1 MTLKQIAS
9 ILRRLRVP
17 RRTLPA
23 IREVCHQTIF
33 SFVVD
38 ADPKFAYQG
47 YHLARSL
54 IDQCGGEPAAIHVQF
69 TPEVSAT
76 SRQLFAELGCT
87 LHDVE
92 RLGDGRYCSKVVQL
106 ENLLTYDFAHAVLLD
121 TAVIA
126 VADLRPYMGDGAA
139 LQAKVVDF
147 SNPSLCTLQEIG
159 ARAGMGNLPARVP
172 TDAGDGYTYLGN
184 CDGGFYAIP
193 KVLCPRVAAT
203 WRHWILWLLANTEPL
218 AREGKEDHVD
228 QVAIWLTIHMSQ
240 IAFLPAPSNINYFVH
255 RVAEHRYFNA
265 DHKIALIRYADASL
279 NVFGL
284 LEAPTEL
291 GPIERTAIAEANR
304 QIASGFENR
313 LFWNLRYSQFSER
326 GSGIGSRG
334 ENLMYKRD
342 LLRREGAERAE
353 SVLDFGCGDLEV
365 VKALN
370 LKGYLGV
377 DCSDT
382 ALVLARRR
390 RPDWTF
396 QRFMLGEGEAVIPPR
411 HFVICF
417 EVLIHQRT
425 SQAYHH
431 LIKFLA
437 DHTLRTLIVSGYDET
452 PELSHML
459 FFYEPLETSL
469 RRTGRFNSIRRIGAH
484 TSVTIFRCDV

>member
-1 MTLKQIAS
+1 MTLKQIVS
-9 ILRRLRVP
+9 SLRTLRVSQ
-17 RRTLPA
+17 RTPPA
-23 IREVCHQTIF
+23 IREVRHQTIF
-33 SFVVD
+33 SFVID
-38 ADPKFAYQG
+38 ADPKIVYQG

-54 IDQCGGEPAAIHVQF
+54 IEHCGGEPAAIHAQF
-69 TPEVSAT
+69 TAEVSAT

-87 LHDVE
+87 LHDIE
-92 RLGDGRYCSKVVQL
+92 LLGGGCSKVVQL

-121 TAVIA
+121 TDMIA
-126 VADLRPYMGDGAA
+126 IADVRPYLGGGAA
-139 LQAKVVDF
+139 LQAKVVDLQ
-147 SNPSLCTLQEIG
+147 NPSLGALQEIG
-159 ARAGMGNLPARVP
+159 ERAGMGKLPAQVP

-184 CDGGFYAIP
+184 CEGGFYAIP
-193 KVLCPRVAAT
+193 KALCPRVAAA
-203 WRHWILWLLANTEPL
+203 WRHWALWLLANTEPL
-218 AREGKEDHVD
+218 ARERQENHVD
-228 QVAIWLTIHMSQ
+228 QVAMWLTIHMSQ

-255 RVAEHRYFNA
+255 LVADRRYFDG
-265 DHKIALIRYADASL
+265 DHKIALMRYADGSL

-284 LEAPTEL
+284 LEPPTEL
-291 GPIERTAIAEANR
+291 APVERTAIAEANR

-313 LFWNLRYSQFSER
+313 LFWDLRYSQFSER

-334 ENLMYKRD
+334 ENLVYKRN

-365 VKALN
+365 VKTLE

-390 RPDWTF
+390 RSDWAF
-396 QRFMLGEGEAVIPPR
+396 QRFMLGEDEAVIPPK
-411 HFVICF
+411 HFVICL
-417 EVLIHQRT
+417 EVLIHQPT

-437 DHTLRTLIVSGYDET
+437 DHTLQTLIVSGYDET
-452 PELSHML
+452 PQLSHML

-469 RRTGRFNSIRRIGAH
+469 LHTGRFNSIRRIGAH